1 MKIIIAKIPQIPFG
15 EWIESFFNFLNRN
28 ISSFTKSFSESFN
41 NGVNNTIDV
50 YASINPVELII
61 ILSMIIFFLT
71 SGRLDRKSKAN
82 LKKQYANLKFLGKLV
97 AWFMG
102 KSKVMIKDRYAIKM
116 TIGSFIGLVLCWNL
130 GLWTLTV
137 STLVL
142 IIIATLISI
151 AIGIPL
157 GILAAL
163 YKKFYRII
171 IPILDVMQ
179 TMPAFVYLIPV
190 IPLFRIG
197 KLSAVL
203 ATVIF
208 AIPPAIR
215 LTCLGIKQ
223 LPTELMEAA
232 DAFGSTR
239 KQKLLKVQLPLA
251 VPTMMAGV
259 NQTIM
264 LSLSMVVIASM
275 IGAGGLG
282 RQVLWAVQNLKVGA
296 GFEAG
301 FGVVIIAIILDR
313 VTQRI
318 AKSGS
323 GKKQ

>member
-1 MKIIIAKIPQIPFG
+1 MIIAKILKIPIG
-15 EWIESFFNFLNRN
+15 DWIETFFEFLNRN
-28 ISSFTKSFSESFN
+28 ISSFTKAFSESFN
-41 NGVNNTIDV
+41 NGVDNTIDLFV
-50 YASINPVELII
+50 GINPILLII
-61 ILSMIIFFLT
+61 ILSIIIFFLSSAKPNRIT
-71 SGRLDRKSKAN
+71 KAN
-82 LKKQYANLKFLGKLV
+82 LREKYSNIKFLGHFI
-97 AWFMG
+97 AWFLG
-102 KSKVMIKDRYAIKM
+102 KTKIMIKDRYAIKM
-116 TIGSFIGLVLCWNL
+116 TIGSFIGLIFCWNL
-130 GLWTLTV
+130 GMWELTV
-137 STLVL
+137 STIVL
-142 IIIATLISI
+142 ILIATLISI
-151 AIGIPL
+151 LIGIPL

-223 LPTELMEAA
+223 LPEELIEAA
-232 DAFGSTR
+232 NAFGSTK
-239 KQKLLKVQLPLA
+239 KQKLIKVQLPLA
-251 VPTMMAGV
+251 VPTIMAGV

-282 RQVLWAVQNLKVGA
+282 KQVLWAVQNLKVGA

-301 FGVVIIAIILDR
+301 LGVVIIAIILDR

-318 AKSGS
+318 AGS
-323 GKKQ
+323 GKNKK